1 MKFSGINYLFGQ
13 GLKNIWTN
21 RIMSVASFCIL
32 MVSLLLVGFSTLFIV
47 NVNSIIGGIENKN
60 EVIIFLDDIDDEKIE
75 KMGNEL
81 RTISNISDVVF
92 YSKEEGFE
100 QMKAEMSE
108 SADSQ
113 ELFQYVGEE
122 SPLPDAYRVKVENIE
137 KMSETLMAINR
148 LDGIYSIKAPKDFIE
163 VLTELKRFISLISA
177 AVLAALIIVS
187 LVMISNASRAS
198 VEMRKREIEIMK
210 YVGATNAFVKTPFF
224 VEGMVIGMLAGA
236 VSAVITLA
244 GYSKV
249 MEMIMSQQSL
259 WSAIGTGGFTPTSSV
274 AVKIVIGYI
283 AAGAFISAVGT
294 VMSTKKYVKV

>member
-1 MKFSGINYLFGQ
+1 MKFSGLSYLFGQ
-13 GLKNIWTN
+13 GIKNIWTN

-60 EVIIFLDDIDDEKIE
+60 EVIIFLNDDISEEDINA
-75 KMGNEL
+75 MGNRL
-81 RTISNISDVVF
+81 RAINNISDVVF
-92 YSKEEGFE
+92 YSKDEAFAK
-100 QMKAEMSE
+100 MKSEM
-108 SADSQ
+108 ADSE

-122 SPLPDAYRVKVENIE
+122 SPLPDSYRVKVADIE
-137 KMSETLMAINR
+137 KMSSTLMEINR
-148 LDGIYSIKAPKDFIE
+148 LDGIYTVKAPNDFVN
-163 VLTELKRFISLISA
+163 VLTELKRFISIISIT
-177 AVLAALIIVS
+177 VLAALVIVS

-224 VEGMVIGMLAGA
+224 VEGMVIGIFAGA
-236 VSAVITLA
+236 VASVITLA

-249 MEMIMSQQSL
+249 MEMIISQQTL
-259 WSAIGTGGFTPTSSV
+259 WSAVGASGFTPTSSV
-274 AVKIVIGYI
+274 AAKIVIGYI
-283 AAGAFISAVGT
+283 AAGAVISAVGT

>member
-13 GLKNIWTN
+13 GVKNIWTN

-60 EVIIFLDDIDDEKIE
+60 EVVIFLDDDMSEEKINS
-75 KMGNEL
+75 MGNQLGLIDNVSE
-81 RTISNISDVVF
+81 VVF
-92 YSKEEGFE
+92 FSKDEAFE
-100 QMKAEMSE
+100 QMKSEM
-108 SADSQ
+108 ADSE

-122 SPLPDAYRVKVENIE
+122 SPLPDSYRVKVENIE
-137 KMSETLMAINR
+137 KMSATLMAINK
-148 LDGIYSIKAPKDFIE
+148 LDGIYSVKAPNDFVN
-163 VLTELKRFISLISA
+163 VLTELKRIITIISA
-177 AVLAALIIVS
+177 AVLAALVIVS

-224 VEGMVIGMLAGA
+224 VEGMVIGILAGA
-236 VSAVITLA
+236 VSSVITLV

-259 WSAIGTGGFTPTSSV
+259 WNAMGASGFTPTNSV
-274 AVKIVIGYI
+274 AAKIIIGYI
-283 AAGAFISAVGT
+283 VAGALISAVGT

>member
-13 GLKNIWTN
+13 GVKNIWTN

-60 EVIIFLDDIDDEKIE
+60 EVIIYLDDDISQEKIDAME
-75 KMGNEL
+75 NKL
-81 RTISNISDVVF
+81 RTIDNISDVVF
-92 YSKEEGFE
+92 YSKDEAFA
-100 QMKAEMSE
+100 QMKSEM
-108 SADSQ
+108 ADSE

-122 SPLPDAYRVKVENIE
+122 SPLPDSYRVKVENIE
-137 KMSETLMAINR
+137 KMSGTLMAINS
-148 LDGIYSIKAPKDFIE
+148 LDGIYSVKAPNDFVN
-163 VLTELKRFISLISA
+163 VLTELKRFISLISVT
-177 AVLAALIIVS
+177 VLAALIIVS

-224 VEGMVIGMLAGA
+224 VEGMVIGILAGA

-259 WSAIGTGGFTPTSSV
+259 WSAIGSGGFTPTSSV

-283 AAGAFISAVGT
+283 AAGAVISAVGT

>member
-1 MKFSGINYLFGQ
+1 MKLSGVNYLFRQ
-13 GLKNIWTN
+13 GVRNIWTN

-60 EVIIFLDDIDDEKIE
+60 EVIIYLDDDISQEKIGAME
-75 KMGNEL
+75 NEL
-81 RTISNISDVVF
+81 RAIENISDVVF
-92 YSKEEGFE
+92 YSKDEAFA
-100 QMKAEMSE
+100 QMKSEM
-108 SADSQ
+108 ADSE

-122 SPLPDAYRVKVENIE
+122 SPLPDSYRVKVENIE
-137 KMSETLMAINR
+137 KMSSTLMAINS
-148 LDGIYSIKAPKDFIE
+148 LDGIYSVKAPNDFVN
-163 VLTELKRFISLISA
+163 VLTELKRFISLISVT
-177 AVLAALIIVS
+177 VLAALVIVS

-224 VEGMVIGMLAGA
+224 VEGMVIGILAGA

-259 WSAIGTGGFTPTSSV
+259 WSAIGSGGFTPTSSV

-283 AAGAFISAVGT
+283 AAGAVISAVGT

>member
-1 MKFSGINYLFGQ
+1 
-13 GLKNIWTN
+13 
-21 RIMSVASFCIL
+21 MSVASFCIL

-60 EVIIFLDDIDDEKIE
+60 EVIIYLDDDISQEKIGAME
-75 KMGNEL
+75 NEL
-81 RTISNISDVVF
+81 RAIENISDVVF
-92 YSKEEGFE
+92 YSKDEAFA
-100 QMKAEMSE
+100 QMKSEM
-108 SADSQ
+108 ADSE

-122 SPLPDAYRVKVENIE
+122 SPLPDSYRVKVENIE
-137 KMSETLMAINR
+137 KMSSTLMAINN
-148 LDGIYSIKAPKDFIE
+148 LDGIYSVKAPNDFVN
-163 VLTELKRFISLISA
+163 VLTELKRFISLISVT
-177 AVLAALIIVS
+177 VLAALVIVS

-224 VEGMVIGMLAGA
+224 VEGMVIGILAGA

-259 WSAIGTGGFTPTSSV
+259 WSAIGSGGFTPTSSV

-283 AAGAFISAVGT
+283 AAGAVISAVGT

>member
-1 MKFSGINYLFGQ
+1 MKLSGVNYLFRQ
-13 GLKNIWTN
+13 GVRNIWTN

-32 MVSLLLVGFSTLFIV
+32 MVSLLLVGFASLFIV

-60 EVIIFLDDIDDEKIE
+60 EVIIYLDDDISQEKIDSM
-75 KMGNEL
+75 KNEL
-81 RTISNISDVVF
+81 RAIENISDVVF
-92 YSKEEGFE
+92 YSKDEAFA
-100 QMKAEMSE
+100 QMKSEM
-108 SADSQ
+108 ADSE

-122 SPLPDAYRVKVENIE
+122 SPLPDSYRVKVENIE
-137 KMSETLMAINR
+137 KMSSTLMAINS
-148 LDGIYSIKAPKDFIE
+148 LDGIYSVKAPNDFVN
-163 VLTELKRFISLISA
+163 VLTELKRFISLISVT
-177 AVLAALIIVS
+177 VLAALVIVS

-224 VEGMVIGMLAGA
+224 VEGMVIGILAGA

-259 WSAIGTGGFTPTSSV
+259 WSAIGSGGFTPTSSV

-283 AAGAFISAVGT
+283 AAGAVISAVGT